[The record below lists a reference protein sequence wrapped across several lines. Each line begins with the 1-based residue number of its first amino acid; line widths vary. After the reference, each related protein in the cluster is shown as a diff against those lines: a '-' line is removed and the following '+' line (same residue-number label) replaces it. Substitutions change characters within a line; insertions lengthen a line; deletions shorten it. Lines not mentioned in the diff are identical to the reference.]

1 MHVKAAG
8 ILILSRYWE
17 CQLCAQQYPHA
28 HGTRNAGKHLN
39 VYRFLYAVTY
49 FYISLVYIS

>member
-17 CQLCAQQYPHA
+17 FQLCTQQCPHA
-28 HGTRNAGKHLN
+28 HGTRNAGKHLD
-39 VYRFLYAVTY
+39 VYCFLYAVTY